1 MKSKWTT
8 TIIALILSVSTV
20 STASADIKMKT
31 KNTSPGN
38 TSEGTIYIKGV
49 RQRSSQSYGA
59 GFEMVTITQ
68 CDLKRTVQINDK
80 ARTYMVTPM
89 VSATSPSTTTGEKQ
103 APSANQP
110 TTTRRGGVVTYH
122 STITDTGERKK
133 MFGFN
138 ARHIKSSMMVESSP
152 DACYPSRMRIETD
165 GWYIDFEFNF
175 ECDSDKPL
183 VAGAPGGGGRP
194 DCRDEIR
201 FKRSGA
207 GKMGYPILVTTT
219 VYLDGGQTSVSTT
232 EVVELTTTPSDAAL
246 FEVPTGYTEAKDY
259 QELMGMPSVESITQ
273 SGRRPTV
280 PQANDEASVAAVKQ
294 PGKIRVGVVTI
305 ANKTDRS
312 PSLYN
317 LRSRLISNIIDADV
331 DAVPLDS
338 RTPAEIEAE
347 AKQKSCD
354 YILYTDIALLKT
366 SGKVGGLLGRAT
378 GVGGVKEKVE
388 ARLDF
393 RLFPVSSSTAVLTS
407 SATAKDESSE
417 DASLSLAA
425 GQEGRAVVVEVR
437 KRK

>member
-1 MKSKWTT
+1 MKSKWVT
-8 TIIALILSVSTV
+8 ALVALVLSLSAAG
-20 STASADIKMKT
+20 TASADIKMKT
-31 KNTSPGN
+31 KNASAGN

-89 VSATSPSTTTGEKQ
+89 VSAASPATTTDEKQ
-103 APSANQP
+103 APSASRP
-110 TTTRRGGVVTYH
+110 TTPRRGGVVTYH

-138 ARHIKSSMMVESSP
+138 ARHIKSSMTVESSP
-152 DACYPSRMRIETD
+152 DACYPSKMRVETD
-165 GWYIDFEFNF
+165 GWYIDLEFNF
-175 ECDSDKPL
+175 ECDPDKPL

-201 FKRSGA
+201 FRRSGG

-232 EVVELTTTPSDAAL
+232 EVIELTTTPLDAAL
-246 FEVPTGYTEAKDY
+246 FEIPAGYTEAKDY
-259 QELMGMPSVESITQ
+259 QELMGIPSVGPLP
-273 SGRRPTV
+273 GRQTSQ
-280 PQANDEASVAAVKQ
+280 PQIDSTGSTAIAKQ

-317 LRSRLISNIIDADV
+317 VRSKLISSITDGDV

-338 RTPAEIEAE
+338 RTPAEIETE
-347 AKQKSCD
+347 ARQKECD
-354 YILYTDIALLKT
+354 YILYTDIVLLKT
-366 SGKVGGLLGRAT
+366 SGKAGGLLGRAT
-378 GVGGVKEKVE
+378 GVGALKEKVE
-388 ARLDF
+388 SRLDF
-393 RLFPVSSSTAVLTS
+393 RLFPIGSASPQLTS
-407 SATAKDESSE
+407 SATARDEKSE
-417 DASLSLAA
+417 DDSLSMSA
-425 GQEGRAVVVEVR
+425 GQEGTAVAVEVR